1 MNSLTHRHLLALCGA
16 ILLLCAMLFPGFGK
30 GMTARAATGSN
41 AELYDQTDVLED
53 LEKTTV
59 DGKPF
64 DLKDYAFNAQGKTS
78 VFSFV
83 EFCYSYSP
91 DLIADYGLYVYLHN
105 PRGLKFDFAS
115 TRNMI
120 SMRAGDDETAPY
132 KKYHLECLDVST
144 RQDYEGLFF
153 KLKIN
158 LSTAQRDDILSAV
171 NSSERQ
177 YRVSELEL
185 MESGKKDVTLVT
197 VGTSYYYSGYAGY
210 YGPSGRPESTLTPR
224 SEQIDTLTLEKEKGE
239 IGFTAYRPDGSNGK
253 DEFTQDSL
261 HSVYFAVPNTF
272 IETYGEMAAVHATWL
287 NAVLKPMLVTGNKD
301 AYDAILPY
309 LGKTI
314 DAYKD
319 ELDYSYF
326 SNLTG
331 PQDGMGGAMTYYTYY
346 YAYNYQSDYF
356 PGWGLFM
363 AEEGGGIVD
372 PLYLMFYSGREED
385 SADSY
390 IVSSDLILDKIRAA
404 TADVGGELVNEKYS
418 KALFSEVDE
427 EFTDINIRRE
437 DTYDLTREVIS
448 QNWWE
453 RLWGTSHV
461 ASSETFDGIPAIE
474 PVTPEKLTGT
484 EAEICDKLYIGE
496 ADYEDFRS
504 CYDTY
509 HDTRTIYLF
518 RYQLSDYISREAT
531 LVTEGILGMPDKG
544 DTNAYF
550 LVETVNLDFDIIDV
564 TFSNGERETVIPVAM
579 TPVDFIPNGT
589 PPLHVTSDPK
599 KGPGLFEILAGLVLL
614 VGICIAVYCLIKL
627 FVNAG
632 GRSRSSKSKRRR

>member
-64 DLKDYAFNAQGKTS
+64 DLKDYAFDAQGKTS

-287 NAVLKPMLVTGNKD
+287 NAILKPMLVTGNKD

-309 LGKTI
+309 LGK
-314 DAYKD
+314 
-319 ELDYSYF
+319 ELTKYGNQDLIYSYYGNCVQETIPAASQTYHYDYGF
-326 SNLTG
+326 NTNFLSVTFIQNF
-331 PQDGMGGAMTYYTYY
+331 GGKT
-346 YAYNYQSDYF
+346 
-356 PGWGLFM
+356 
-363 AEEGGGIVD
+363 VD
-372 PLYLMFYSGREED
+372 PLYLMFYSGDEAD

-390 IVSSDLILDKIRAA
+390 VLPSELILDKIRAA

-437 DTYDLTREVIS
+437 DTYDLTKEVIS

-474 PVTPEKLTGT
+474 PVTPEKMTGT

-504 CYDTY
+504 CYDIY

-518 RYQLSDYISREAT
+518 RYQLSDYISQEAT
-531 LVTEGILGMPDKG
+531 LFKHGFLDRIV

-550 LVETVNLDFDIIDV
+550 CEESIDLDFDIIDV